1 MICAYTRMCVFYT
14 LSMFLFEGND
24 DNNDYN
30 DNNDAAAA
38 VANDDSTV
46 SLMVSTELNDRR
58 VVADQS
64 KTDTILMKW

>member
-1 MICAYTRMCVFYT
+1 MCVFYT

-24 DNNDYN
+24 DNNNDDDN
-30 DNNDAAAA
+30 DNNDATAAA
-38 VANDDSTV
+38 NANDDSAV